1 MFLVSLNVSYC
12 YEDGQPC
19 YVITTVFDNTKLPKD
34 LCEWHTNY
42 HIPSKSVI
50 KI

>member
-1 MFLVSLNVSYC
+1 MIQITST
-12 YEDGQPC
+12 QPC

-50 KI
+50 NI